1 MKTKSDFKGLYV
13 ITRDDNFLLQKI
25 EIALLAGAKVIQ
37 FRDKNLVAHDS
48 LRIAL
53 KLKELCSLYR
63 AFFIINDDVDL
74 AVKSAA
80 DGVHIGKDDVNIRVA
95 RNRLPDK
102 IIGVSCY
109 NDINLAIKAQQ
120 QGADYVAFG
129 RFFVSRTKPNAVPAD
144 KALLL
149 AAQEKI
155 VIPIVAIGGI
165 TPDNGKELIA
175 TGVDML
181 AVIDGIFGAA
191 DTQKAALA
199 YVNLFK
205 RK

>member
-1 MKTKSDFKGLYV
+1 MKTKSDFSGLYV
-13 ITRDDNFLLQKI
+13 ITREDDFLLQKI
-25 EIALLAGAKVIQ
+25 ETTLLAGAKVIQ
-37 FRDKNLVAHDS
+37 LRTKNTVADDV

-53 KLKELCSLYR
+53 RLKELCHQYS

-74 AVKSAA
+74 AIKSQA
-80 DGVHIGKDDVNIRVA
+80 DGVHIGKDDANIRVV
-95 RNRLPDK
+95 RNQIPDK

-109 NDINLAIKAQQ
+109 NDLNLAIKAQQ
-120 QGADYVAFG
+120 QGADYIAFG
-129 RFFVSRTKPNAVPAD
+129 RFFVSRTKPNAAPAD

-149 AAQEKI
+149 AAQNKI

-175 TGVDML
+175 TGADML
-181 AVIDGIFGAA
+181 AVIDGIFSAA
-191 DTQKAALA
+191 DIQKTALA